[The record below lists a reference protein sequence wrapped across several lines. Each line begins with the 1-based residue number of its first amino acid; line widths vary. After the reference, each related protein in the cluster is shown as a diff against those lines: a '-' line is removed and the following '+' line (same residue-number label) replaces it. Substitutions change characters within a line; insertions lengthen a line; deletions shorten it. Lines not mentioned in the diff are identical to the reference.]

1 MLERELIRT
10 AITDIPSTSL
20 IHKNHIHNQNYFW
33 ALLVLFKFSREPLIM
48 LEPSGDSIHELRMVE
63 D

>member
-1 MLERELIRT
+1 M